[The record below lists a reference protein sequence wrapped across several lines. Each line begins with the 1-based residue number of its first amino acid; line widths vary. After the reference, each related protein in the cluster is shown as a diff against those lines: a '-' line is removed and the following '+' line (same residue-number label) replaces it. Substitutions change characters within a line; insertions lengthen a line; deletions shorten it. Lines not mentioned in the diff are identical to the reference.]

1 MSMTDP
7 EHKNDH
13 TEKLLD
19 RYVAECGEYTSDYER
34 SKLTAD
40 WQAKEIRAQG
50 VVEDFRRRATDPAE
64 KLILDIGFGNGE
76 YVIALTRSG
85 ARVSGLEVN
94 EILAGIAKENLS
106 DKRMSA
112 DLRLYDGKKF
122 PFPDA
127 SFDCAFSVSVL
138 EHCSYPESVIAEI
151 GRVLK
156 PGGCCYLAFP
166 NRFAPKETHS
176 GFWLISY
183 LPRTV
188 ARWILRL
195 GNRNTIDELNLHFL
209 SYFNLR
215 SFLKQTDLRIRFET
229 HTGGRGP
236 RLIKRL
242 LATFGIHHSILLPHI
257 MVILDKGKE
266 PSA

>member
-156 PGGCCYLAFP
+156 
-166 NRFAPKETHS
+166 
-176 GFWLISY
+176 LISY